1 MIFAAATTGQVLLL
15 AAAIAAAVVWLFF
28 LKLRHPRILIPSLV
42 LWQSLL
48 REERPESWW
57 DRVRRAVSLA
67 LALAI
72 ALLIVLA
79 LGKPRTAAQAAG
91 EDRPVTLVIDTSPTM
106 MTRTSDGRTR
116 WDKARERA
124 RALIES
130 GEAAG
135 VELLDTAGTVVVPA
149 AADSEQKLTALEQ
162 MKVGVAPRHAIDAI
176 ARSQGNSRMYLVS
189 DGVGPLA
196 SAFSRGL
203 VASGFSRKD
212 DDLVPVSVFEPAE
225 NVGIT
230 AFEIREVPSRPAT
243 YEAYLEVVNY
253 SERRRR
259 VDLRIGD
266 SARPV
271 PATTIDLAP
280 LEAYRE
286 TIDAAELEPG
296 AVRAEIRSPDDSLDS
311 DNTAFAYLPG
321 RGSASV
327 LLVTPGSDYLETAL
341 SLDPRVTLTVV
352 PPKQYRDGLQADV
365 FIFDR
370 FVPPAAPRGPVLLF
384 GLPAVPWI
392 EGAGLDL
399 ARPVIENP
407 SVTAMS
413 SDHVVMRS
421 VPLRDVAIRR
431 AVGLTIRTPDR
442 AEVVASAGR
451 GPLIVAGHDPRGAPG
466 FSRAK
471 WVIVGF
477 PLEAS
482 DFGTQL
488 GFPIF
493 LQNVLAWFNAEQ
505 PPLRREPGVVSVPG
519 HGVVVTTTDGRQVR
533 AKQSLATTT
542 FAAAAGVY
550 FAQSNG
556 ERTPIVVSLTS
567 RAISDVNHSAF
578 RNAAAPS
585 SAQRLTGRELWPTL
599 LVIALVLA
607 TFEWW
612 SYHRRITV

>member
-48 REERPESWW
+48 REERPESLW
-57 DRVRRAVSLA
+57 DRIRRAVSLA

-72 ALLIVLA
+72 ALLIVMA
-79 LGKPRTAAQAAG
+79 LGRPRTAAQAAG
-91 EDRPVTLVIDTSPTM
+91 EDRPVTLVIDTWPTM

-149 AADSEQKLTALEQ
+149 AADTEQKLTALEQ
-162 MKVGVAPRHAIDAI
+162 MKVGLAPKDAIDAI
-176 ARSQGNSRMYLVS
+176 ARSQANSRMYLVS
-189 DGVGPLA
+189 DGVGPAA
-196 SAFSRGL
+196 SALSRGL
-203 VASGFSRKD
+203 VASD
-212 DDLVPVSVFEPAE
+212 VIPVSVFEPAA

-253 SERRRR
+253 SERRRQI
-259 VDLRIGD
+259 DLRIGD
-266 SARPV
+266 PARLA

-296 AVRAEIRSPDDSLDS
+296 AVKAEIRSPGDSLDI

-321 RGSASV
+321 HGPTRV
-327 LLVTPGSDYLETAL
+327 LLVTPGSEYLETSLA
-341 SLDPRVTLTVV
+341 LDPRVALTVI
-352 PPKQYRDGLQADV
+352 PPRQYRDGLQADV

-392 EGAGLDL
+392 DGAGLDL

-421 VPLRDVAIRR
+421 VPLRDVAIKR
-431 AVGLTIRTPDR
+431 AIGLTIRKPDR
-442 AEVVASAGR
+442 AEAVASAGAR
-451 GPLIVAGHDPRGAPG
+451 PLIVAGRDPR
-466 FSRAK
+466 K
-471 WVIVGF
+471 WVLVGF

-493 LQNVLAWFNAEQ
+493 LRNVIAWFSTEQ
-505 PPLRREPGVVSVPG
+505 PPLPREPGMVSVPG
-519 HGVVVTTTDGRQVR
+519 HGVVVTTTDGRPVR
-533 AKQSLATTT
+533 TKQSLATTT
-542 FAAAAGVY
+542 FDAAAGVY
-550 FAQSNG
+550 VAQSNR
-556 ERTPIVVSLTS
+556 ETTPIVVRLTS
-567 RAISDVNHSAF
+567 RAVSDVNHSAF
-578 RNAAAPS
+578 RNVAAPS
-585 SAQRLTGRELWPTL
+585 ASQRLSGRELWPTL
-599 LVIALVLA
+599 LVMALVLA
-607 TFEWW
+607 SLEWFT
-612 SYHRRITV
+612 YHRRITV